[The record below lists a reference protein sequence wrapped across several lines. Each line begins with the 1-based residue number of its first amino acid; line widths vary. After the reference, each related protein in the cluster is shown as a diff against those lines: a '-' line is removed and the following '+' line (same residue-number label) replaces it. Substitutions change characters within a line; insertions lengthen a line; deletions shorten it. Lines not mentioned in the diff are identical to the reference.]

1 MQETRKIFPSKGN
14 EVHITNEAA
23 LPKKEHKRNKA
34 LEKAR
39 KVSGEYGKKK
49 R

>member
-1 MQETRKIFPSKGN
+1 MNLGKKIFPSKGN
-14 EVHITNEAA
+14 EVKEISEAA
-23 LPKKEHKRNKA
+23 LPKKEYKRTKA

-39 KVSGEYGKKK
+39 KVSGEHGKKK